1 MPRQQPSAGVFG
13 AIWLNVMVSVE
24 MTQHLYRFFPQLVN
38 LTITVPA
45 GSVADILD
53 AVNEIAPGF
62 TDYVLDE
69 HGALRRH
76 VNLCI
81 NDTLVIDRKT
91 LSDRVADD
99 GTVYIFQA
107 LSGG

>member
-1 MPRQQPSAGVFG
+1 MAMPRQQPSAGVFG

-53 AVNEIAPGF
+53 AVNEIAQDLPITCSTNMG
-62 TDYVLDE
+62 
-69 HGALRRH
+69 
-76 VNLCI
+76 LCV
-81 NDTLVIDRKT
+81 DM
-91 LSDRVADD
+91 
-99 GTVYIFQA
+99 
-107 LSGG
+107 